1 MITKSI
7 KDTANSC
14 YKPTQVKIWRY

>member
-14 YKPTQVKIWRY
+14 HKPTQVKIGRY